1 MLPDGLN
8 IKPQKLNENMEPEDS
23 DDSEDKPSRRNGRR
37 KIKIEYIEDKNR
49 RHITF
54 SKLVSET
61 GLVYTF
67 TTTKLQP
74 IVTKPE
80 GKNLIQACL
89 NTPDPEAA
97 TTDDTTTTTTTT
109 AAAAA
114 AVEKDTTTAKIAGE
128 KKTEEPIATSYR
140 QDSTTKREANPL
152 SPQPVNHT
160 TTSPQTNPR
169 QPRKYPQ
176 YQQMPMPYNQRYLGY
191 NGNLPPSNYPP
202 YGQPP
207 FYHQSYPGNT
217 NNPSNYWQQQPPTSP
232 AERPFQPQQQQQGEQ

>member
-1 MLPDGLN
+1 MV
-8 IKPQKLNENMEPEDS
+8 Q
-23 DDSEDKPSRRNGRR
+23 
-37 KIKIEYIEDKNR
+37 
-49 RHITF
+49 
-54 SKLVSET
+54 
-61 GLVYTF
+61 
-67 TTTKLQP
+67 
-74 IVTKPE
+74 
-80 GKNLIQACL
+80 
-89 NTPDPEAA
+89 
-97 TTDDTTTTTTTT
+97 
-109 AAAAA
+109 
-114 AVEKDTTTAKIAGE
+114 
-128 KKTEEPIATSYR
+128 
-140 QDSTTKREANPL
+140 PL